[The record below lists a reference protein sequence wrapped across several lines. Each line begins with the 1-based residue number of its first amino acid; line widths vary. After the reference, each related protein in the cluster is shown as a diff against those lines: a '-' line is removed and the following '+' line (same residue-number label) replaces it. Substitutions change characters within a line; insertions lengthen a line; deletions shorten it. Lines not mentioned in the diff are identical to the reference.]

1 MYRLFL
7 LACFTLGAA
16 LAVPSVPA
24 QSAASALQAEAP
36 ASSNARK
43 TFLKAAKELEEHKYA
58 PALEDFRKADS
69 QDGGRCVP
77 CELQAFNVAKQ
88 LQDYTA
94 ARAET
99 ALLLDH
105 VTSAEDK
112 AEVHY
117 LAGDV
122 CLSDGGYRIFEK
134 PFQDADSEFQAA
146 LQLQPG
152 KPDCVYE
159 DGIALAHLHKY
170 DQARERFEQY
180 MKAASPTELQYKRA
194 KLFAAQ
200 PELARK
206 RVAPNF
212 HVVGLDGKTISMEN
226 LAGKV
231 VLTDFWAT
239 WCGPCK
245 NALPHLR
252 EIAQK
257 FQGQPLVVISISLDA
272 DEGTWKDFVAK
283 NGMTW
288 AQFRDGGFDG
298 PMATQFN
305 VKAIPTTF
313 SIDAG
318 GFVQDRQVGDG
329 NIEETLK
336 RLIAQAT
343 GTASSKTVAA
353 VQ

>member
-1 MYRLFL
+1 LEGG
-7 LACFTLGAA
+7 T
-16 LAVPSVPA
+16 PSDA
-24 QSAASALQAEAP
+24 G
-36 ASSNARK
+36 ARK
-43 TFLKAAKELEEHKYA
+43 TYAKAMKALDDHKYDL
-58 PALEDFRKADS
+58 ALESFRKADS
-69 QDGGRCVP
+69 QDGGHCVP
-77 CELQAFNVAKQ
+77 CEFQAFKVARK

-94 ARAET
+94 ARAQT
-99 ALLLDH
+99 ALLLEH
-105 VTSAEDK
+105 VTTAEDK

-122 CLSDGGYRIFEK
+122 CLSEGGYRIFEK

-146 LQLQPG
+146 LQLQPA
-152 KPDCVYE
+152 KADCVYE
-159 DGIALAHLHKY
+159 DGVALAHLHQY
-170 DQARERFEQY
+170 DKARERFQQY
-180 MKAASPTELQYKRA
+180 IHVASPNDFEYGRA

-212 HVVGLDGKTISMEN
+212 NVVALDGKTISMEN

-231 VLTDFWAT
+231 VLIDFWAT

-245 NALPHLR
+245 LALPHLK

-257 FQGQPLVVISISLDA
+257 FAGQPLVVISISLDA

-288 AQFRDGGFDG
+288 LQFRDGGFDG

-313 SIDAG
+313 SIDAD

-329 NIEETLK
+329 DIEETLK
-336 RLIAQAT
+336 KLIAQAT
-343 GTASSKTVAA
+343 QTGREKTVAA
-353 VQ
+353 AQ